1 MYLQCLWW
9 RKSTT
14 KVKKKNTWHKCLGFS
29 VTSYGPDSDLKSS
42 YFIPSTLVFYVT
54 GSKVPKLSLFQHLDF
69 KKWMPFPAYSLSFS
83 SLSSPL
89 SYLNL
94 VVYLMFS
101 LNVILSKVT
110 NRFSKG
116 TSFQQKSP
124 STLWSHLASLL
135 SYMYMYLTADSLE
148 KDRR

>member
-1 MYLQCLWW
+1 MM
-9 RKSTT
+9 T
-14 KVKKKNTWHKCLGFS
+14 KNNNQSEKKTWHKCLGLS

-42 YFIPSTLVFYVT
+42 YFIPSTFTFYVT

-69 KKWMPFPAYSLSFS
+69 KKWMPFPAYSFFHP
-83 SLSSPL
+83 PL

-135 SYMYMYLTADSLE
+135 SYMCMYLTADSLE

>member
-1 MYLQCLWW
+1 M
-9 RKSTT
+9 T
-14 KVKKKNTWHKCLGFS
+14 KNNSQSEEKI
-29 VTSYGPDSDLKSS
+29 PDTN
-42 YFIPSTLVFYVT
+42 TLVCLLLAMAVIVKSEVLIFHSFHISFYVT

-69 KKWMPFPAYSLSFS
+69 KKWMPFPAYSFFHP
-83 SLSSPL
+83 PL

-110 NRFSKG
+110 DRFSKG

-135 SYMYMYLTADSLE
+135 SYMCMYLTADSLE